1 MKGVDI
7 YDIRKTE
14 KADYK
19 GRIRKRGHD
28 EQIRRISD
36 GEPHHRGA
44 VSGTHWHDGVML

>member
-19 GRIRKRGHD
+19 GCIRKRGHA
-28 EQIRRISD
+28 EQIRCIPH
-36 GEPHHRGA
+36 GEQNHGRT
-44 VSGTHWHDGVML
+44 VSGIGRHDGVML

>member
-1 MKGVDI
+1 MKGVDF

-19 GRIRKRGHD
+19 GCIRKREYA

-44 VSGTHWHDGVML
+44 VSRIGRHDGVML